1 MAKYDASL
9 QPGAPAPTS
18 SGGAPSGRLVY
29 TDSGPKMEYDTPS
42 GPSFAPPTAQTAPLP
57 MPDRADFTTMSDP
70 DKWTATTELTP
81 EAQEI
86 FDLEMQ
92 GTKGSAQLGLMAMG
106 QMGDTFADP
115 FTIEGQAPTYQGPQ
129 GQMPTYG
136 GPQGPMPGFQGPEGD
151 MPKYGEHRQGVMDA
165 MMSRV
170 NTDIGRDR
178 ERVSSQLI
186 AQGIPPGSEAY
197 NRQMEQLDRKQTDA
211 RQQAE
216 ISAEGMAGMGY
227 ESALAGRGME
237 SQEGMNDFLTAMQA
251 RGMTKDEALATYK
264 AKMTGRE
271 MTSREGMDVYNTDLK
286 SWQQNIQDDVL
297 RRTQPLNEYNTLNS
311 GQQMGMPSYQG
322 YQSTPYIGGP
332 DITNAGRSQYGE
344 QWAGYNSDIAQD
356 NALKKGLFDTGAA
369 WLGTR

>member
-1 MAKYDASL
+1 
-9 QPGAPAPTS
+9 
-18 SGGAPSGRLVY
+18 
-29 TDSGPKMEYDTPS
+29 
-42 GPSFAPPTAQTAPLP
+42 
-57 MPDRADFTTMSDP
+57 
-70 DKWTATTELTP
+70 
-81 EAQEI
+81 
-86 FDLEMQ
+86 
-92 GTKGSAQLGLMAMG
+92 
-106 QMGDTFADP
+106 
-115 FTIEGQAPTYQGPQ
+115 
-129 GQMPTYG
+129 
-136 GPQGPMPGFQGPEGD
+136 
-151 MPKYGEHRQGVMDA
+151 
-165 MMSRV
+165 
-170 NTDIGRDR
+170 
-178 ERVSSQLI
+178 
-186 AQGIPPGSEAY
+186 
-197 NRQMEQLDRKQTDA
+197 
-211 RQQAE
+211 
-216 ISAEGMAGMGY
+216 MAGMGY